1 MTFRILRAY
10 FVFVSL
16 KCFSQ
21 TIGLVQVPG
30 ILVSETQC
38 KGSNTSSIRSLVM
51 GEERIDASTRYTGV
65 REPVYED
72 QHVFHQESGG
82 G

>member
-1 MTFRILRAY
+1 M
-10 FVFVSL
+10 
-16 KCFSQ
+16 KK
-21 TIGLVQVPG
+21 GLIPVPG
-30 ILVSETQC
+30 VLCQSQC
-38 KGSNTSSIRSLVM
+38 KGSNTSSVRSLVM